1 VIDSPCND
9 ICAIVY
15 KSGLCLGC
23 SRTQDEIKN
32 WLHYSDDQ
40 KIKVL
45 KDLKRRNNIDNKG

>member
-1 VIDSPCND
+1 MIISPCND
-9 ICAIVY
+9 ICTIDH

-23 SRTQDEIKN
+23 TRTQDEIKN

-45 KDLKRRNNIDNKG
+45 KDLKRRNIIDNKG